1 MKGKKE
7 VFSMKFLG
15 REGAVTKSNVDR
27 LLIFQH
33 IYKSSQC
40 SRHIIFFLSSS
51 FSFLLV
57 IEPPFHVENTH
68 LIRLGVKLDPLS
80 QATWWA
86 GDQGS

>member
-40 SRHIIFFLSSS
+40 SRHIIFFLSSP

>member
-27 LLIFQH
+27 LLTFQH

-40 SRHIIFFLSSS
+40 SRHIIFSYPLRFPS
-51 FSFLLV
+51 F
-57 IEPPFHVENTH
+57 
-68 LIRLGVKLDPLS
+68 
-80 QATWWA
+80 W
-86 GDQGS
+86 

>member
-27 LLIFQH
+27 LLTFQH

-68 LIRLGVKLDPLS
+68 LIRLGVKLDPLY